1 MILSRMGP
9 DPQWAAAQVAGF
21 PLSWQRQLIAAWAVE
36 NAADR
41 SKGNSALRDRC
52 AAIESAHRVGIEPG
66 ASDGDIVQRAK
77 DAAREC
83 SRRIVLAV
91 GKLRTAAPMAV
102 QSASLWT
109 VQDWLEAQGLGD
121 AWARLA
127 KRASARAVLLRAQ
140 CERWWRRLLRAIQ
153 ARAIEGTARA
163 IGLVHKRAGCY
174 VSEDGARRRRGQIAR
189 NAAALESVTAIND
202 KGQKYTLAELAA
214 KGSANREIRR
224 HELMTRIAGFEL
236 IARECN
242 HAAYFL
248 TVTCPSRMHAYRTK
262 PGGYGVEANPK
273 HDGTKPDE
281 AQRFLS
287 KQWARFRAAADRA
300 GLQLYGFRIAEPNH
314 DGTPHWHCLLF
325 FPNVGGFG
333 KRLVEAVRQSRC
345 EGHGDRGLDG
355 SRAAV
360 GAVPLGGGAEI
371 DAATVAV
378 HLLRRYFLW
387 QVDPH
392 EVGALR
398 HRVKVVKINW
408 AEGSAAGYIA
418 KYVAK
423 NIDGNHVGKDLYGND
438 AFESSQRVEAWA
450 AAWRIRQFQQIGGAP
465 VTVWRELRR
474 LHPEQATAAPVVALA
489 LEAVNITAGAKDH
502 ASEAVRSYTAAHGW
516 ATYLHL
522 QGGWRVKR
530 AAQRLHLLRE
540 QSGELGRYGEPMAP
554 KPVGVVVGSVVI
566 ERREAFGIVPAHD
579 ARRYIVSEVE
589 SERSE
594 WVIVPKGCEAA
605 ALGFLP
611 GGEAVRPWSPVNNCT
626 RSAITPAAPLFRQ
639 SIERTRKRGRWANWD
654 RGRATN
660 EAKNGPNEPNPASD
674 RR

>member
-9 DPQWAAAQVAGF
+9 DPVWAAAQVAGF
-21 PLSWQRQLIAAWAVE
+21 PLSWQRQLLAVWHVE

-41 SKGNSALRDRC
+41 TKGNTDLRDRC

-77 DAAREC
+77 DSAREC
-83 SRRIVLAV
+83 SRRIALAV
-91 GKLRTAAPMAV
+91 GKLSTTAAPVV
-102 QSASLWT
+102 QSASLWA
-109 VQDWLEAQGLGD
+109 VGDWLHAQGLGD
-121 AWARLA
+121 AWVRLS
-127 KRASARAVLLRAQ
+127 KCASSRAVLLRAQ
-140 CERWWRRLLRAIQ
+140 CERWWRRLLRSIQ
-153 ARAIEGTARA
+153 ACAIEGTARA

-281 AQRFLS
+281 AQRYLS
-287 KQWARFRAAADRA
+287 RQWQRARAAAQRA
-300 GLQLYGFRIAEPNH
+300 GLDWYGFRIAEPNH
-314 DGTPHWHCLLF
+314 DATPHWHALLF
-325 FPNVGGFG
+325 FPERTERE
-333 KRLVEAVRQSRC
+333 RLAYRVMVR
-345 EGHGDRGLDG
+345 
-355 SRAAV
+355 
-360 GAVPLGGGAEI
+360 I
-371 DAATVAV
+371 
-378 HLLRRYFLW
+378 LRRYFLHN
-387 QVDPH
+387 DSSG
-392 EVGALR
+392 ERGARR
-398 HRVKVVKINW
+398 HRVKVERIDW
-408 AEGSAAGYIA
+408 RRGSAAGYVA

-474 LHPEQATAAPVVALA
+474 LHPEQASAAPAVALA
-489 LEAVNITAGAKDH
+489 LDAVNITAGAKDH

-530 AAQRLHLLRE
+530 AAQRMHLLRE

-579 ARRYIVSEVE
+579 ARRWIVSEVE
-589 SERSE
+589 SERSD
-594 WVIVPKGCEAA
+594 WLIVPKGCEAA

-611 GGEAVRPWSPVNNCT
+611 GGEAARPWSPVSNCT
-626 RSAITPAAPLFRQ
+626 RPAITPAAPLFRQ

-660 EAKNGPNEPNPASD
+660 EVKNEPNPPRD